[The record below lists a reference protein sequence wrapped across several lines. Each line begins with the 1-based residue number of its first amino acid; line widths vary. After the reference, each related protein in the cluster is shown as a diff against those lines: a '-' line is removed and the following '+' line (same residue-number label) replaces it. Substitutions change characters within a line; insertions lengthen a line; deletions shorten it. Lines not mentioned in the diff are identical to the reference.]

1 MNSVAV
7 IGGTG
12 AEGFGLALRWSAAG
26 IAIVI
31 GSRDADRAKAA
42 AARLRERTGSAS
54 VRGLENTEAAS
65 ISDVVVVTVP
75 FAGQAAI
82 YKSIAQHV
90 RADAIVV
97 DCTVPLA
104 VAVGGKAAHTLGVW
118 QGSAAQQAASLLDK
132 GRGVLCAAFHTLSA
146 STLENLDDAL
156 DSDVLVCGSKNG
168 KALVKELVETIPGL
182 GYVDAGPLENAR
194 LVEPLTALLIGI
206 NRRYGIKGA
215 GLRVTGLPE

>member
-1 MNSVAV
+1 VNSVAV

-26 IAIVI
+26 IAVVI

-118 QGSAAQQAASLLDK
+118 QGSAAQQAASLLEK
-132 GRGVLCAAFHTLSA
+132 GGGVLCAAFHTLSA
-146 STLENLDDAL
+146 STLENLDESL

-168 KALVKELVETIPGL
+168 KAVVKELVEAIPGL

>member
-1 MNSVAV
+1 VNSVAV

-31 GSRDADRAKAA
+31 GSRDADRATAA
-42 AARLRERTGSAS
+42 AARLRERTGSGS

-118 QGSAAQQAASLLDK
+118 QGSAAQQAASLLEK

-146 STLENLDDAL
+146 STLENLDESL
-156 DSDVLVCGSKNG
+156 DSDVLVCGSKKG
-168 KALVKELVETIPGL
+168 KAVVKELVETLPGL